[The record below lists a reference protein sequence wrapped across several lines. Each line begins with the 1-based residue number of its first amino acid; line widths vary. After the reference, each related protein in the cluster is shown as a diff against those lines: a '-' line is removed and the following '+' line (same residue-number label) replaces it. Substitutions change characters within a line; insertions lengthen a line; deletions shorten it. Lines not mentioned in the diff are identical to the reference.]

1 MVNEIVREVNVC
13 LDNGCCIAGLSL
25 ALTLPDICG
34 KEYYPQLGN
43 KRRYIKWFNEYIG
56 QFECDEEGAEVG
68 IPYLSGELVYSL
80 RCSLLHQ
87 GNPNI
92 KENEFG
98 IVYFELIYR
107 QQEGSHV
114 FCGSSQ
120 AQIIKD
126 ENGNDKAINKELS
139 ITEFKIA
146 DEKVYLSPVLD
157 MYNREIVSYSI
168 STSPNLQQIRD
179 MLQGLFEKLPTDARP
194 LFHSDQGWQYQHDE
208 YQRLLAEH
216 NITQSM
222 SRKGNCMDNGIM
234 ENFFGRLKV
243 EMYYGEKFESVN
255 AFIDKLEE
263 YIEYYNN
270 ERISLGLKGMSPV
283 QYRTHSQIF

>member
-25 ALTLPDICG
+25 VLTLPDICG
-34 KEYYPQLGN
+34 KAYYPQLGN

-56 QFECDEEGAEVG
+56 QFERDEEGAEVG

-114 FCGSSQ
+114 F
-120 AQIIKD
+120 
-126 ENGNDKAINKELS
+126 
-139 ITEFKIA
+139 
-146 DEKVYLSPVLD
+146 VV
-157 MYNREIVSYSI
+157 R
-168 STSPNLQQIRD
+168 R
-179 MLQGLFEKLPTDARP
+179 
-194 LFHSDQGWQYQHDE
+194 
-208 YQRLLAEH
+208 
-216 NITQSM
+216 
-222 SRKGNCMDNGIM
+222 
-234 ENFFGRLKV
+234 RLK
-243 EMYYGEKFESVN
+243 
-255 AFIDKLEE
+255 L
-263 YIEYYNN
+263 
-270 ERISLGLKGMSPV
+270 
-283 QYRTHSQIF
+283 